1 MDKSLDVEIIPNDNQ
16 SSVSHSHLE
25 EKINEIDPSQL
36 YYENALDTFQKK
48 QYKKALKYIETILPE
63 LDDRFYWRAVYLKLT
78 CYQEIIELK
87 IQKYYNKSYLTSATK
102 YFSLFNENIKKLF
115 IELKKNPHNPEHLNK
130 CECVIT
136 LVLRQCYNYAQF
148 CIHQDLLYDCI
159 GFLSIG
165 ERLIRNTA
173 KFFISP
179 DSNYYASSIFLFLST
194 MFIISD
200 NFGNAKK
207 YIILCLKLSYIELE
221 LRLDINHT
229 FSLVDLGNFKE
240 EEQEKINRIF
250 FNLSICFFHLG
261 VVYEHEYEIESA
273 YHAYKQAKWFSHA
286 VPNDELINFVVSLFN
301 MEKRELLRLKLI
313 EFFKKEEKDIQE
325 EKKELKPKPKVWF
338 DEETNLKKY
347 EKLEEY
353 ITKMKIIEVD
363 DDDPDLLNKVHGK
376 PFSKQV
382 GIPTKTIHILNYL
395 MDDKFKDVIE
405 KMKKLEINCLSKQT
419 KDIIQKQIL
428 NIKNE
433 ERIKDEEEK
442 KKKEEK
448 EKKKK
453 EDEEKK
459 KLEDEEKKKTEEEK
473 KVKTEE
479 ENKIKKEDNEKNGK
493 DKQLK
498 EEKNLK
504 DEEKK
509 NIIDNKKN
517 DIFKIKKKKLK
528 KYSANKIRLTLFH
541 SPNNSLTSEKF
552 NSLSNDFK
560 NENNI
565 YHSTFN
571 NYKKSNILKKSINC
585 SKKNKTFTK
594 DKKDN
599 EIERIIIDNKIFNKN
614 LKNKKRYLEE
624 QFNRELKFQKNLLK
638 CKGGGIGY
646 YNSYDFDE
654 RKIKDECEDF
664 FKKNLE
670 NEMKL
675 ALEKNIKKDD
685 KAKSPSYERQNI
697 NMFRLPSKI
706 TYLMNQPKKE
716 IIPSIEN
723 RKYIDNLT
731 NEIQGIDTV
740 KKYLLK
746 SYKRSLKKNG

>member
-1 MDKSLDVEIIPNDNQ
+1 MHNSEEEITEYKKS
-16 SSVSHSHLE
+16 SFSHSDSE
-25 EKINEIDPSQL
+25 ENEDIGNVSKL
-36 YYENALDTFQKK
+36 LYENALDKFQKK
-48 QYKKALKYIETILPE
+48 QYKKTLIYLETIE
-63 LDDRFYWRAVYLKLT
+63 YEFDNFYYWRILFLRLT
-78 CYQEIIELK
+78 CYQIIIESKLK
-87 IQKYYNKSYLTSATK
+87 KYYNKTNITSVIK
-102 YFSLFNENIKKLF
+102 YFKLFNKEAAKFF
-115 IELKKNPHNPEHLNK
+115 IELRKDPENEEHLNK
-130 CECVIT
+130 CECI
-136 LVLRQCYNYAQF
+136 LSLILRQCYNYAQF
-148 CIHQDLLYDCI
+148 CIHQQLLYDCI
-159 GFLSIG
+159 AFLSLG
-165 ERLIRNTA
+165 ERLIKNTSH
-173 KFFISP
+173 FFKSP
-179 DSNYYASSIFLFLST
+179 DTHFFSASILLFLSSL
-194 MFIISD
+194 FIISD
-200 NFGNAKK
+200 NFGIAKR
-207 YIILCLKLSYIELE
+207 YIIICLKLSYKELE
-221 LRLDINHT
+221 LRLDINQP
-229 FSLVDLGNFKE
+229 FSLIELNEYKE
-240 EEQEKINRIF
+240 NEQKQINKIF
-250 FNLSICFFHLG
+250 FNIAICFYHLG
-261 VVYEHEYEIESA
+261 VCNEHEYDFQSA
-273 YHAYKQAKWFSHA
+273 YQSYKQAKWFGQA
-286 VPNDELINFVVSLFN
+286 IPNHELINFVIAMYN
-301 MEKRELLRLKLI
+301 MEKRELLRLNLI
-313 EFFKKEEKDIQE
+313 QFFKNEEKNVKEEK
-325 EKKELKPKPKVWF
+325 KKPKIKSKILF
-338 DEETNLKKY
+338 DEETNIKKY
-347 EKLEEY
+347 ERLENY
-353 ITKMKIIEVD
+353 LSKMHLREVD

-376 PFSKQV
+376 PFSKNV
-382 GIPTKTIHILNYL
+382 GIPTKTIHVLNYL
-395 MDDKFKDVIE
+395 MDEKFTEVIE
-405 KMKKLEINCLSKQT
+405 KMKKLEINCLSIKN
-419 KDIIQKQIL
+419 KEIIQKKIL